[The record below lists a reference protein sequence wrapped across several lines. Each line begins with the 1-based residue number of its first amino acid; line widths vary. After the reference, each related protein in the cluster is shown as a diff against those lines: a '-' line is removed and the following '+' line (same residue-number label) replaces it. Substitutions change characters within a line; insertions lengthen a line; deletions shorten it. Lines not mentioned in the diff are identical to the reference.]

1 MTYDDPPCIS
11 LYRAPRPQHEGLI
24 FDMEFIFQ
32 GRSLNFYQPG
42 NPIHS
47 WYTSMCNPS
56 LPNATSI
63 QLNQA
68 TIHLDG
74 RGWEYYAISMP
85 IHHAHEA
92 NRILTGS
99 HQPSC
104 RTSYLAI
111 GVTTEKHNAFIV
123 QTEVERPSA
132 SCDHAVDLEHGRR
145 LGFQWNALAY
155 LAGWRQGQ
163 SSLGTVMAMSP
174 GGRRIATANWSNVLV
189 WSIEADLLHQGAL
202 ETYFP
207 KHDYNAEKNIGRLR
221 PVKLPSEG
229 VVHSLLWVNEAKLY
243 AMTDRGLVK
252 WNVGHMCSGDREH
265 LSMDYDAWP
274 VDAVAMPLNGML
286 G

>member
-1 MTYDDPPCIS
+1 
-11 LYRAPRPQHEGLI
+11 
-24 FDMEFIFQ
+24 
-32 GRSLNFYQPG
+32 
-42 NPIHS
+42 
-47 WYTSMCNPS
+47 
-56 LPNATSI
+56 
-63 QLNQA
+63 
-68 TIHLDG
+68 
-74 RGWEYYAISMP
+74 
-85 IHHAHEA
+85 
-92 NRILTGS
+92 
-99 HQPSC
+99 
-104 RTSYLAI
+104 
-111 GVTTEKHNAFIV
+111 
-123 QTEVERPSA
+123 
-132 SCDHAVDLEHGRR
+132 
-145 LGFQWNALAY
+145 
-155 LAGWRQGQ
+155 
-163 SSLGTVMAMSP
+163 MAMSP